1 MLLRIPYRQLDQN
14 SLTKVL
20 AEITDTN
27 WSSIASIDFRVSSM
41 KIFFVFS
48 LLAFSYVFS
57 LWKWGGMDKS
67 VVAKW
72 EQQIQFEKKA
82 LILARENRLLQV
94 KMSDLEFKISELE
107 SKNKYF
113 ASQANSG
120 DAQRKIASVP
130 QQKTNDLVNYEIY
143 KWTPEKLL
151 AIGEKEFHF
160 KNYEKSAQFYKELI
174 DRFPKHELVSDRVL
188 FGAGVAAFETGKRYD
203 WTELYLGELVKNYPK
218 SELYRGAKLWLALA
232 QYNKGDHKKFLV
244 TVEEFR
250 LKYRNTDEW
259 KILSRYYEDISYKIK
274 Q

>member
-1 MLLRIPYRQLDQN
+1 
-14 SLTKVL
+14 
-20 AEITDTN
+20 
-27 WSSIASIDFRVSSM
+27 M

-48 LLAFSYVFS
+48 LLAFGYVFS

-67 VVAKW
+67 LTAKW
-72 EQQIQFEKKA
+72 EQQLLMEKKA
-82 LILARENRLLQV
+82 LALAKENRLLQV
-94 KMSDLEFKISELE
+94 KISGLQFKISELE
-107 SKNKYF
+107 SKNQYF
-113 ASQANSG
+113 ASQSG
-120 DAQRKIASVP
+120 VKSASVERKIASIP
-130 QQKTNDLVNYEIY
+130 QTNTNDLVSYEIY

-160 KNYEKSAQFYKELI
+160 RNYEKSAQFYNELI
-174 DRFPKHELVSDRVL
+174 HRFPKHKIVSDRVL

-203 WTELYLGELVKNYPK
+203 WSEKYLDQLVKHHPK
-218 SELYRGAKLWLALA
+218 SEFYRGAKLWLALA
-232 QYNKGDHKKFLV
+232 QYNQGEHQKFLV